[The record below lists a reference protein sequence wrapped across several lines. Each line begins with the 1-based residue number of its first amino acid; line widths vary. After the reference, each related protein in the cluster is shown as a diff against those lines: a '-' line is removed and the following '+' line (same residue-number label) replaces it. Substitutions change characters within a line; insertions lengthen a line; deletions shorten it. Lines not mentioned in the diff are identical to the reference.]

1 MKFADSKWKVL
12 GFVLVSFWAF
22 ELKWFS
28 GSFNQS
34 KWEPIENLNGFFQSL
49 AKIFGNFFHESES
62 APK

>member
-34 KWEPIENLNGFFQSL
+34 KWEPLKTSMGSLKTSMGFF
-49 AKIFGNFFHESES
+49 KV
-62 APK
+62 